1 MWTYKGIDIFP
12 ADRNASGI
20 RWCSRDTSG
29 IPAAPPILR
38 ADSKQGMRDLINHYL
53 SR

>member
-12 ADRNASGI
+12 AARNPMGI
-20 RWCSRDTSG
+20 RWYAHLTRG
-29 IPAAPPILR
+29 PMLR
-38 ADSKQGMRDLINHYL
+38 ADSKQGMRDLINRYL